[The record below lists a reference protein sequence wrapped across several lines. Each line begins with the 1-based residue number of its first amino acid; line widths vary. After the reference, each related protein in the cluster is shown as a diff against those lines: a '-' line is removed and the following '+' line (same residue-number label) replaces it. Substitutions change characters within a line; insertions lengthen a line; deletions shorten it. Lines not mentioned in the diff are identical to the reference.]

1 MTWHDLLAIST
12 GNLWRMKLRSFLTI
26 SGVIIA
32 IAAFVAMLSFG
43 AGNQKLVREQYE
55 QLGLFNTMQVYP
67 PRKSNDDDT
76 ARTVTLNDATVAE
89 LAEIPGVNL
98 AYPYSK
104 FKVSATIK
112 DTSFSVNAQA
122 LPAAVFATKLYSQL
136 LAGTFY
142 DRDSARQAVVTR
154 ELTDSLHLTPD
165 SIIGQQLIIS
175 IKSASIDSGLAYIL
189 QNAREHMRVR
199 LKELRFDSLLNDDYR
214 KRIFYGE
221 MNSAF
226 NLFLEGYMN
235 HRSLISDTLTICGV
249 LDKINGHRLRIEP
262 IIIPAASA
270 RRFSVSGFGDDPADL
285 FKALQEGSFF
295 VPTGDSIEQNY
306 SEITL
311 NLDPLY
317 STEKVID
324 SVEALGFRTFS
335 FARQFKEISRFFFYF
350 DLFLGI
356 IGLIA
361 LITASLGIVNTMVM
375 SIIERKREIG
385 LMKSLGADEPD
396 IRLLFLFESAMI
408 GTFGATIGIIFGWLI
423 TRLASFIARI
433 IMTKQGFDEIELF
446 ALPGW
451 LILIAFLF
459 GLLVSLVAGFYPAS
473 RAARVDP
480 VEALRNE

>member
-1 MTWHDLLAIST
+1 
-12 GNLWRMKLRSFLTI
+12 
-26 SGVIIA
+26 
-32 IAAFVAMLSFG
+32 
-43 AGNQKLVREQYE
+43 
-55 QLGLFNTMQVYP
+55 
-67 PRKSNDDDT
+67 
-76 ARTVTLNDATVAE
+76 
-89 LAEIPGVNL
+89 
-98 AYPYSK
+98 
-104 FKVSATIK
+104 
-112 DTSFSVNAQA
+112 
-122 LPAAVFATKLYSQL
+122 
-136 LAGTFY
+136 
-142 DRDSARQAVVTR
+142 
-154 ELTDSLHLTPD
+154 SLHLTPD